1 MPQIDHETILKLGRY
16 KGLSIDHLDSKTIK
30 KLYQFMLRLRLCEEA
45 LIREYHPAEE
55 MRCPSHFCIGQ
66 EAAPA
71 ALSLLLKED
80 DYLFS
85 HHRSHGYFWAK
96 GSSLRSLFAEMYGR
110 ETGTNGGIAGSQEI
124 SMSSLNMYSGAILAG
139 MPAIAVGTAL
149 SFQLKHKSNVAVA
162 GFGDGVPDEG
172 IFWEAVNYAVLR
184 KLPVVLL
191 CENNRY
197 STYSH
202 QLKRQPADN
211 ISSRVAAFG
220 MRSYTLFGNDV
231 VAVYDALAEA
241 IDYARQ
247 GHGPSFVETYTY
259 RWNAH
264 VGPEDDDYLHYR
276 PAEEL
281 EFWKRNC
288 PILLLEEQMRAN
300 GSLTDIDKEN
310 IITEINAEIADAFQ
324 FAKNSPFPTR
334 ANWAELNYS
343 TSSPVAD
350 TLLVETD
357 LAEFNQDQAYA
368 IPGPY

>member
-1 MPQIDHETILKLGRY
+1 MPKIDHESILKLGRY
-16 KGLSIDHLDSKTIK
+16 KGLSIDRLDSLTVM
-30 KLYQFMLRLRLCEEA
+30 KLYRFMLRLRLSEEA
-45 LIREYHPAEE
+45 LIKEYHPANE

-66 EAAPA
+66 EAASA
-71 ALSLLLKED
+71 VLSLLLKKE

-85 HHRSHGYFWAK
+85 HHRTHGYYWAK
-96 GSSLRSLFAEMYGR
+96 DPSLRSLFAEMYGR
-110 ETGTNGGIAGSQEI
+110 ETGINGGIAGSQEI
-124 SMSSLNMYSGAILAG
+124 SNPSLNIYSGAILAG

-149 SFQLKHKSNVAVA
+149 SLQFKQKPNVAVA

-172 IFWEAVNYAVLR
+172 IFWETVNYAVLR
-184 KLPVVLL
+184 NLPIVLL

-241 IDYARQ
+241 IDHARQ

-264 VGPEDDDYLHYR
+264 VGPEDDDYLNYR

-300 GSLTDIDKEN
+300 GLISEANKEN
-310 IITEINAEIADAFQ
+310 IIAEINAEIRDAFE
-324 FAKNSPFPTR
+324 FARNSPFPNIS
-334 ANWAELNYS
+334 NWIELNYS
-343 TSSPVAD
+343 TSSPMAD
-350 TLLVETD
+350 KLLVETD
-357 LAEFNQDQAYA
+357 LAEFNENQAYS

>member
-1 MPQIDHETILKLGRY
+1 MPKIDHETILKLGHY
-16 KGLSIDHLDSKTIK
+16 EGLSIDDLDSITVM
-30 KLYQFMLRLRLCEEA
+30 KLYWFMLRLRLSEEA
-45 LIREYHPAEE
+45 LIREYHPANE

-96 GSSLRSLFAEMYGR
+96 GSSLSSLFAEMYGR
-110 ETGTNGGIAGSQEI
+110 ETGVNGGIAGSQEI
-124 SMSSLNMYSGAILAG
+124 SNPSLNMYSGAILAG

-149 SFQLKHKSNVAVA
+149 SFQLKHTSNVAVA
-162 GFGDGVPDEG
+162 GFGDGLPDEG
-172 IFWEAVNYAVLR
+172 IFWETVNYAVLR

-197 STYSH
+197 ATYSP

-220 MRSYTLFGNDV
+220 MRTDTLFGNDV
-231 VAVYDALAEA
+231 VAVYNALGKA

-247 GHGPSFVETYTY
+247 GHGPAFVETYTY

-264 VGPEDDDYLHYR
+264 VGPEDDDYLLYR
-276 PAEEL
+276 PVEEL
-281 EFWKRNC
+281 QFWKRND

-300 GSLTDIDKEN
+300 GSLTDLDKQD
-310 IITEINAEIADAFQ
+310 ITTEINAEIAEAFQ

-334 ANWAELNYS
+334 ANWTELNYS

-350 TLLVETD
+350 SLLVETA
-357 LAEFNQDQAYA
+357 LPEFNQDQDYA